1 MSRTPTQ
8 EAPLPLAPEPDGDV
22 ERGEPIEEVLAPI
35 DAVEIVVME
44 SDPPEYGLKIVSGL
58 AHSGVRFLL
67 LDWERAGETIEVTVL
82 NGELLG
88 EGSGFRPGLRHR
100 GELCEPGGRLRAG
113 RTYTVLVND
122 VTETFVAQ

>member
-1 MSRTPTQ
+1 M
-8 EAPLPLAPEPDGDV
+8 
-22 ERGEPIEEVLAPI
+22 
-35 DAVEIVVME
+35 
-44 SDPPEYGLKIVSGL
+44 
-58 AHSGVRFLL
+58 

-88 EGSGFRPGLRHR
+88 KDLVFAQVYGTVENYVNLGADF
-100 GELCEPGGRLRAG
+100 EPG

>member
-1 MSRTPTQ
+1 M
-8 EAPLPLAPEPDGDV
+8 PLAPEPDGDV
-22 ERGEPIEEVLAPI
+22 EPGEPIEEVLAPI

-44 SDPPEYGLKIVSGL
+44 SDPPQYGLKIVSGL

-88 EGSGFRPGLRHR
+88 KDLVFAQVYGTVENYVNLGADF
-100 GELCEPGGRLRAG
+100 EPG